1 MSRYCLVTDLDKC
14 IGCHACEVACK
25 NENDVALGVYWNH
38 LIQVGPHGTFP
49 ELEQYWLSLQCQ
61 QCENAPCLEVCPTGA
76 TYRDEQ
82 GRILVDE
89 ASCIGCK
96 QCMDACPYGVR
107 SYDAQKSVVQK
118 CSMCS
123 HLTDK
128 GKDPACVAACCAN
141 ARFWGDL
148 DDPDSDV
155 SQALAGADEAAI
167 HSLAD
172 SGTAPLTRYILSEK
186 VAQWIPLEELA
197 PASDT
202 TGAPYFKVS
211 E

>member
-107 SYDAQKSVVQK
+107 YLDADLNVVQK
-118 CSMCS
+118 CNMCADRVDEGLLPS
-123 HLTDK
+123 
-128 GKDPACVAACCAN
+128 CVAQCGGR
-141 ARFWGDL
+141 ARYFGDL
-148 DDPDSDV
+148 DEGIESFKGPRGETLGDFVEEFSDSD
-155 SQALAGADEAAI
+155 LYRLDDE
-167 HSLAD
+167 
-172 SGTAPLTRYILSEK
+172 GNAPQGVYILRRM
-186 VAQWIPLEELA
+186 AWQGG
-197 PASDT
+197 D
-202 TGAPYFKVS
+202 VS
-211 E
+211 MQ

>member
-1 MSRYCLVTDLDKC
+1 MRNCLVIDLDRCSGCDSC
-14 IGCHACEVACK
+14 IAACK
-25 NENDVALGVYWNH
+25 HENGIGLGVYRST
-38 LIQVGPHGTFP
+38 VDRMGPIGEWP
-49 ELEQYWLSLQCQ
+49 RPQQYWLPRQCQ
-61 QCENAPCLEVCPTGA
+61 QCDNAPCLEVCPTGA

-128 GKDPACVAACCAN
+128 GEDPACVAACCAN

-155 SQALAGADEAAI
+155 SQALAGTDEAAI

-172 SGTAPLTRYILSEK
+172 SGNAPLTRYILSEK

>member
-1 MSRYCLVTDLDKC
+1 MHRSPWCR
-14 IGCHACEVACK
+14 
-25 NENDVALGVYWNH
+25 
-38 LIQVGPHGTFP
+38 
-49 ELEQYWLSLQCQ
+49 S
-61 QCENAPCLEVCPTGA
+61 APCAATSPTRA
-76 TYRDEQ
+76 RTR
-82 GRILVDE
+82 L
-89 ASCIGCK
+89 AS
-96 QCMDACPYGVR
+96 
-107 SYDAQKSVVQK
+107 
-118 CSMCS
+118 
-123 HLTDK
+123 
-128 GKDPACVAACCAN
+128 ACCAN

-172 SGTAPLTRYILSEK
+172 SGNAPLTRYILSEK

-211 E
+211 K

>member
-1 MSRYCLVTDLDKC
+1 M
-14 IGCHACEVACK
+14 
-25 NENDVALGVYWNH
+25 ALGVYWNH

-128 GKDPACVAACCAN
+128 GEDPACVAACCAN

-172 SGTAPLTRYILSEK
+172 SGNAPLTRYILSEK

-202 TGAPYFKVS
+202 TGSPYFKVS

>member
-1 MSRYCLVTDLDKC
+1 
-14 IGCHACEVACK
+14 
-25 NENDVALGVYWNH
+25 
-38 LIQVGPHGTFP
+38 
-49 ELEQYWLSLQCQ
+49 
-61 QCENAPCLEVCPTGA
+61 
-76 TYRDEQ
+76 
-82 GRILVDE
+82 
-89 ASCIGCK
+89 
-96 QCMDACPYGVR
+96 MDACPYGVR

-128 GKDPACVAACCAN
+128 GEDPACVAACCAN

-172 SGTAPLTRYILSEK
+172 SGNAPLTRYILSEK

-197 PASDT
+197 PASDI